1 MAGFLEDP
9 VGLGVPVRHQ
19 LDVPVV
25 VFDFVDVLRWSDGNP
40 SHRCHK
46 DKPDY
51 PAPEHR
57 AILCEAAERHN

>member
-1 MAGFLEDP
+1 MLRQGVCAQMP
-9 VGLGVPVRHQ
+9 VNEECFVSVL
-19 LDVPVV
+19 L
-25 VFDFVDVLRWSDGNP
+25 FFVDVLRWSDGNP

-57 AILCEAAERHN
+57 AILCEAAGRHN